1 MICSPDDIVVGAGLQ
16 PLLQILC
23 PLIHERKT
31 VSFPTPSFTTCSTI
45 FQDYGFDVHYRDKS
59 CDVIYVSP
67 AHMTK
72 WGEIMPVKRRLEL
85 IRHAEIND
93 HLIIEDDFENEFV
106 YFQKPTPSLFGL
118 AGGENVVYIG
128 SFSRLLLPSIRVSFM
143 VLPRSLR
150 EKYTKK
156 AAFYNQTA
164 SKAEQIALCQFI
176 RDGIWL
182 PRQESSAAFIPR
194 S

>member
-1 MICSPDDIVVGAGLQ
+1 
-16 PLLQILC
+16 
-23 PLIHERKT
+23 
-31 VSFPTPSFTTCSTI
+31 
-45 FQDYGFDVHYRDKS
+45 
-59 CDVIYVSP
+59 
-67 AHMTK
+67 
-72 WGEIMPVKRRLEL
+72 MPVKRRLEL

-150 EKYTKK
+150 EKLQKK
-156 AAFYNQTA
+156 QPFIIRLLPRQNRSRSA
-164 SKAEQIALCQFI
+164 SLSAT
-176 RDGIWL
+176 GIWPL
-182 PRQESSAAFIPR
+182 RQESSAAFIPR